1 MYVNGLPA
9 IRVNMPNGTVL
20 PTTRAVKLIKPSK
33 VGKVT
38 HVRSA
43 SQFLVP
49 GPNTVAVE
57 VHRAVGSLGA
67 VFDMQVALVGDWH
80 RPPITCLPPLHNRA
94 LRLASSP
101 LYAVWDVGRVPGA
114 TTSDSHRIADPQS
127 VPDTHACTDA
137 VSHRITFHWRDTVS
151 EAVDAASAALARPV
165 PAGTRGHP
173 APVHFSHSA
182 LW

>member
-9 IRVNMPNGTVL
+9 IRVNMPNGTIL

-57 VHRAVGSLGA
+57 LHRAVGSLGA

-80 RPPITCLPPLHNRA
+80 RPPITYLPPLYNRA
-94 LRLASSP
+94 LRPARSS
-101 LYAVWDVGRVPGA
+101 LYAAWDVGRVPGA
-114 TTSDSHRIADPQS
+114 TTSDSHRIAD
-127 VPDTHACTDA
+127 ACTDA

-151 EAVDAASAALARPV
+151 EAVDAAPAALARPV